1 MKFKSA
7 LVAIT
12 LALGLSGNANAAKY
26 NFEQCKRFSDS
37 QIEILRDAWFAGAD
51 RDYGWTLAA
60 IAWKESSAGDKL
72 VNPAGPAFGVFQNLS
87 STVTRRLHQEGT
99 KITRRQVEV
108 KLIGDFGFAAEMA
121 MAELDYWKMRHNGNW
136 NKSIQSYYGGNTPN
150 SAVAQAYRADI
161 VKKIR
166 FLRVNGCIFNGDQ

>member
-12 LALGLSGNANAAKY
+12 LALGFSGQANASKY

-37 QIEILRDAWFAGAD
+37 QIETLRDAWFAGAD

-60 IAWKESSAGDKL
+60 ITWKESSAGEKL

-87 STVTRRLHQEGT
+87 SSVTRRLNQQGER
-99 KITRRQVEV
+99 ITRRQVER
-108 KLIGDFGFAAEMA
+108 KLIADFGFSAESA
-121 MAELDYWKMRHNGNW
+121 MAELDYWKGRHNGNW
-136 NKSIQSYYGGNTPN
+136 NKTIQSYYGGNTPN
-150 SAVAQAYRADI
+150 SPAAIAYRADI

-166 FLRVNGCIFNGDQ
+166 FLRVNGCIFNDR